1 MFPLN
6 FQHVGFIYVN
16 VDIIVLKLRT
26 RMWLI
31 GRSTSGSDP
40 IILSLIPLAIL
51 PSSLSQRRMA
61 QHPADTSRQGRNNE
75 ARNHPARKTIFVGG
89 GGGGALL
96 ALPAQRQFPLLLSKR
111 RYVEETDLLPRLKDP
126 WLPSTPRLCLP
137 ILYSDRSL
145 VGEEESGQD
154 LLLLFLLGSQELAYF
169 TTESSEAI
177 AKKNSLSQV

>member
-16 VDIIVLKLRT
+16 VDIIFLKLRT

-61 QHPADTSRQGRNNE
+61 QHPADTSRHGRNNE
-75 ARNHPARKTIFVGG
+75 ARNHPARKTIFV
-89 GGGGALL
+89 
-96 ALPAQRQFPLLLSKR
+96 
-111 RYVEETDLLPRLKDP
+111 YN
-126 WLPSTPRLCLP
+126 
-137 ILYSDRSL
+137 DRSL
-145 VGEEESGQD
+145 VGDKESGRD